1 VHVDLS
7 DTQRQLRDAVRDFA
21 ERRIRPV
28 AAEIDRTGRFPSDI
42 VAELGRLGVLGCCI
56 PEAFGGTGLDAVAQ
70 ALALEELARVSAATA
85 AIVAT
90 HASFAAW
97 PLLTFGNDAQRARY
111 LPLLARGEWLGGWGF
126 AEPADPEE
134 MPPIVATW
142 DAEQY
147 ILNGRC
153 ASVLNAPE
161 ARLAI
166 VFAALEPKP
175 DTDFV
180 AAFLVETDQPGWRAV
195 RLVGQIG
202 LHGASAAEVVLRH
215 VRVPREHRLGVDTA
229 GRGIARRTLEA
240 AGVGVAAQSVGI
252 ATAALED
259 ALAYGRERRAFGH
272 ALVDFQTIQWRLA
285 DMATAVEA
293 ARLLTLE
300 AAFLQDLGL
309 PHASQVAMA
318 RLVAAET
325 AMTLAT
331 QAVQVHGGYGYTR
344 EFAVE
349 RYFRDA
355 AALGVPAEMAERE
368 RLAIADRLLRGAAS

>member
-1 VHVDLS
+1 VHVDLT

-28 AAEIDRTGRFPSDI
+28 AAEIDRTGRFPSDL
-42 VAELGRLGVLGCCI
+42 VVELGRLGVLGCCI
-56 PEAFGGTGLDAVAQ
+56 PEVFGGAGLDAVAQ

-85 AIVAT
+85 GIVAA

-97 PLLTFGNDAQRARY
+97 PLLTFGNDAQRARF
-111 LPLLARGEWLGGWGF
+111 LPALARGEWLGGWGF
-126 AEPADPEE
+126 AEPARPEE
-134 MPPIVATW
+134 IPPVVATW

-153 ASVLNAPE
+153 AAVLNAPA

-166 VFAALEPKP
+166 VFAALEAKP

-180 AAFLVETDQPGWRAV
+180 AAFLVETDQAGWRAT
-195 RLVGQIG
+195 RLEKRVG
-202 LHGASAAEVVLRH
+202 LHGAPGAEVVLRH

-229 GRGIARRTLEA
+229 GRAIARRTLEA
-240 AGVGVAAQSVGI
+240 AGVGAAAQSVGI
-252 ATAALED
+252 AAAALED
-259 ALAYGRERRAFGH
+259 ALAYARERRAFGH
-272 ALVDFQTIQWRLA
+272 ALVEFQAMQWRLG
-285 DMATAVEA
+285 DMATALEA

-300 AAFLQDLGL
+300 AAFLQDLRL
-309 PHASQVAMA
+309 PHANQVAMA
-318 RLVAAET
+318 RLFAAET

-355 AALGVPAEMAERE
+355 AALGVPAEVAERE
-368 RLAIADRLLRGAAS
+368 RLEIAERLLRGAS

>member
-1 VHVDLS
+1 MRVVLT
-7 DTQRQLRDAVRDFA
+7 DTQRQLRDTVRDFA
-21 ERRIRPV
+21 ERRLRPA
-28 AAEIDRTGRFPSDI
+28 AAEIDRSGRFPRDI

-56 PEAFGGTGLDAVAQ
+56 PEVWGGAGLDAVAY

-90 HASFAAW
+90 HASLAAW
-97 PLLTFGNDAQRARY
+97 PLLAFGSDEQRTRY
-111 LPLLARGEWLGGWGF
+111 LPALAGGEWLGGWGF
-126 AEPADPEE
+126 AERAHPEE
-134 MPPIVATW
+134 IPPIVATR

-147 ILNGRC
+147 VLDGRC

-161 ARLAI
+161 ARLVI
-166 VFAALEPKP
+166 VLAALEAKP
-175 DTDFV
+175 ETDDV

-195 RLVGQIG
+195 RLEERIG
-202 LHGASAAEVVLRH
+202 LHGASGADVVLTH
-215 VRVPREHRLGVDTA
+215 VRVPRANRLGVDAA
-229 GRGIARRTLEA
+229 GRAIARQTLEA
-240 AGVGVAAQSVGI
+240 AGPGVAAQSVGV
-252 ATAALED
+252 AGAALAD
-259 ALAYGRERRAFGH
+259 ALAYARERRAFGH
-272 ALVDFQTIQWRLA
+272 ALVEFQATQWRLA

-300 AAFLQDLGL
+300 AAFLQDLRL
-309 PHASQVAMA
+309 PHSSEVAMA
-318 RLVAAET
+318 RLFAAES

-355 AALGVPAEMAERE
+355 ATLGVAAELVERE
-368 RLAIADRLLRGAAS
+368 RLAIAERLLGGAAP